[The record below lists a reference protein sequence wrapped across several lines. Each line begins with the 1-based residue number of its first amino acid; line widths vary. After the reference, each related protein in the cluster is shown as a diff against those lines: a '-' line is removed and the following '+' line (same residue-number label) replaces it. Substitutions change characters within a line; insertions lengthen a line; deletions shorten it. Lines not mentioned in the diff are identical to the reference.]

1 MVPKST
7 GRRRPG
13 FTLVELLVV
22 IAIIGI
28 LVALLLPAIQA
39 AREAARRSQCSNN
52 LKQMGLA
59 VHNYHDNFNVM
70 PMGNMFNVSNT
81 HPRGNNATNANSW
94 GWPYFI
100 LPQLEAQALYDALD
114 TNIPPYAPAGCVEG
128 HTHGAANK
136 DACSQMPPVFRCP
149 SAASVGRA
157 TEYKDYAIN
166 QGSNRC
172 CAERGNNTG
181 ARNGIA
187 YWNSS
192 IKFGDVLDGTSNTF
206 LFLEQVH
213 YTKRSKHLGNAFLYV
228 PHNSLGYAGAYE
240 PPNAPNN
247 DDHGRVARSEHVGG
261 IQVALVDASVRFIS
275 DNIDLTTFRRVS
287 TRAGGEVNVE
297 F

>member
-1 MVPKST
+1 MRK
-7 GRRRPG
+7 RRPG

-39 AREAARRSQCSNN
+39 AREAGRRTECLNN
-52 LKQMGLA
+52 LKQLALA
-59 VHNYHDNFNVM
+59 VHNYHDTHNVM

-81 HPRGNNATNANSW
+81 HPRGNNATNAKSW

-114 TNIPPYAPAGCVEG
+114 INIPPYAPAGCVEG
-128 HTHGAANK
+128 HNFGAANK
-136 DACSQMPPVFRCP
+136 DACSQMPSVFVCP
-149 SAASVGRA
+149 SAPRVGPA

-213 YTKRSKHLGNAFLYV
+213 YTKQSQQLGNAFLYV
-228 PHNSLGYAGAYE
+228 PHNSLGYAGAE
-240 PPNAPNN
+240 KPPNHVNN
-247 DDHGRVARSEHVGG
+247 DHGRVSRSEHAGGG

-287 TRAGGEVNVE
+287 TRAGREVVGE